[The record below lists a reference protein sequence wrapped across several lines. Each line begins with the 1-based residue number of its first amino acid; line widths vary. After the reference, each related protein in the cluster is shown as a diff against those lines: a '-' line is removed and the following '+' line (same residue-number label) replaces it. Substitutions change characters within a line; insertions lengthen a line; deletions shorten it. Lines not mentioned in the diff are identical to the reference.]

1 MLIDIKHI
9 KDIKGVIHVGAF
21 MGEEKKIYDE
31 MGLPVIWV
39 EAQKDL
45 CDRLISRGERVIN
58 AAVSDKEFETTLKIS
73 SNGAST
79 SILDFGTHAEK
90 YPNIT
95 VEKEI
100 KITTKTLETI
110 IDENEIDLSKF
121 NFINIDIEGHGLSAL
136 RGLGEYVSA
145 FKYLYME
152 VYKDELYKGCDIF
165 GDLEKEF
172 PQYKLQETAFTGRGW
187 GDALYIK
194 K

>member
-1 MLIDIKHI
+1 MLIDIKTI

-45 CDRLISRGERVIN
+45 CDRLISRGDRVIN

-79 SILDFGTHAEK
+79 SILDFGTHADK

-100 KITTKTLETI
+100 KITTTTLETI

-121 NFINIDIEGHGLSAL
+121 NFINIDIEGHGLAAL